1 MEATLKSNVKVKQK
15 AKIAKLNM
23 EIPKKIIKEGL
34 KFLFVFLMS
43 RTSILFTLTP
53 FAPSI
58 MLASGGGIIAFLG
71 AVLGAY
77 TQNSFEAVFYVVTAF
92 LVGFFL
98 KNEKFNTLNLFI
110 SGTIVYTS
118 IITQTGFS
126 LYDIIMS
133 FMCVLIAGGSYYPLK
148 IAYKAHFFKSKAL
161 KFTKKETY
169 CSVLALFCL
178 IAGLKDFSFY
188 FIDIGNILKIY
199 IITLCAYCM
208 GIGTGASVGTVFGL
222 LSGNSYK
229 DASTCMAIYSFMG
242 MMEGIFAKFSKFT
255 TILGGVCAY
264 TFTYIYM
271 QDYLTML
278 KYKELIIASVLFML
292 TPKKLIDSY
301 CERFTKKENTLNM
314 LSTVNSVLANRL
326 DSLSKSFFSLS
337 EKINIMPSKNNS
349 MANLN
354 TNSLCDFLCE
364 KVCSK
369 CSLKHFCWD
378 KQYDNTV
385 SSLTAGM
392 KVLSEKGTI
401 KEDDFND
408 YFKGHCT
415 KIPEILSSC
424 KSFHDILK
432 VNTVWK
438 RKMTENSRAFKQQF
452 IEMSEIICDMKKSI
466 ETNKYYEAELSS
478 EIYSAISYEGYIV
491 RDVFVIKDA
500 TGAFFV
506 QIALEHCYEKKS
518 CCDVIKGI
526 IEEVLGTYVTKCEGG
541 CSDKMCNLMFREG
554 SVGKLEKRVYSIS
567 KKQEEPAGD
576 SYIVKKISPN
586 KYLAAICDG
595 MGSGKDAHEISSC
608 VTGLLTD
615 MLASGFSEEVTYRMI
630 NSFVLAN
637 LSGLGFTTMDFAVI
651 DTKTMMAKI
660 VKKGACPTYIKR
672 NKKEII
678 SIENKSMPAGIV
690 WQKPFVKTIHL
701 MKGDIIVMASDG
713 AIEALPDK
721 NWIKNMLNKNMSHN
735 LNECIDLIYS
745 VAQQDCDKKE
755 DDMTVLG
762 LCVS

>member
-1 MEATLKSNVKVKQK
+1 MEATLKSNVKVKEKTK
-15 AKIAKLNM
+15 ALKLNM
-23 EIPKKIIKEGL
+23 EIPKKIAKEAL
-34 KFLFVFLMS
+34 RFLFVFLMS

-53 FAPSI
+53 FAPSA
-58 MLASGGGIIAFLG
+58 MLASGGGIIAFL
-71 AVLGAY
+71 AALSGAY
-77 TQNSFEAVFYVVTAF
+77 TQNSFETIFYVVTAY
-92 LVGFFL
+92 LLKIFL
-98 KNEKFNTLNLFI
+98 KSEKLDALNIFI
-110 SGTIVYTS
+110 SGTIVYAA
-118 IITQTGFS
+118 IITQSNFS

-133 FMCVLIAGGSYYPLK
+133 FMCVLIAGGGYYPIK
-148 IAYKAHFFKSKAL
+148 IAYKAHFLKSKAL

-169 CSVLALFCL
+169 CSIFALFCL
-178 IAGLKDFSFY
+178 IAGVQSGFLY
-188 FIDIGNILKIY
+188 FIDMGNILKVY

-229 DASTCMAIYSFMG
+229 DASMCMAIYSFMG

-255 TILGGVCAY
+255 TVLGCVCAY

-278 KYKELIIASVLFML
+278 AYKELIIASLLFIL

-301 CERFTKKENTLNM
+301 RDRFTKKENTANM
-314 LSTVNSVLANRL
+314 LYSVNSVLANRL

-337 EKINIMPSKNNS
+337 EKINIMPAKSNS
-349 MANLN
+349 MTNLN
-354 TNSLCDFLCE
+354 TNSLCDFICE
-364 KVCSK
+364 KVCFK
-369 CSLKHFCWD
+369 CSLRHFCWD
-378 KQYDNTV
+378 KQYDSTV
-385 SSLTAGM
+385 SALTNGM
-392 KVLSEKGTI
+392 NILSKKGTI
-401 KEDDFND
+401 EEDDFND

-424 KSFHDILK
+424 KSFYDILK

-491 RDVFVIKDA
+491 KDVVVIKDA

-506 QIALEHCYEKKS
+506 KISLEHCYEKKN
-518 CCDVIKGI
+518 CHDIIKNI
-526 IEEVLGTYVTKCEGG
+526 IEEVLGTCVTKCEGG
-541 CSDKMCNLMFREG
+541 CSDKVCHLVFREG
-554 SVGKLEKRVYSIS
+554 AMGSLQKRVYSIP
-567 KKQEEPAGD
+567 KKEEQPAGD

-586 KYLAAICDG
+586 KYLVAICDG

-637 LSGLGFTTMDFAVI
+637 LSGLGFTTIDFAVI
-651 DTKTMMAKI
+651 DTKNMMAKI

-721 NWIKNMLNKNMSHN
+721 NWIKNMLSKNMSQD
-735 LNECIDLIYS
+735 LNRCIDLIYG
-745 VAQQDCDKKE
+745 VALQDSDKKE
-755 DDMTVLG
+755 DDMTIMG
-762 LCVS
+762 LCIN